1 MLPPSYTDEGSNPS
15 NGIRVAARQALSR
28 CTSRTGCTKR
38 TVEQVIRI
46 VCTIRTCPH
55 AADCAKGNNPSA
67 EGQYRMQGIHKR
79 LRSGR

>member
-1 MLPPSYTDEGSNPS
+1 MKNRIHLTE
-15 NGIRVAARQALSR
+15 ICAAARQAVSR

-55 AADCAKGNNPSA
+55 AADGVKGNNPSA
-67 EGQYRMQGIHKR
+67 EGQNRMQRIHKR
-79 LRSGR
+79 LRSGRWLTLTD